1 MNAPIGIIGT
11 GSYLPARRRT
21 NAEVAELAGVSA
33 EWIAGRTGVLTRH
46 AAAPDEAASDL
57 GAAALKSAL
66 AAADLEAEQLD
77 VIVVAT
83 STPDELGPATAC
95 RVQALTGARHA
106 VALDVTAACSG
117 WLFGARVA
125 RDWLTCDSSARYAA
139 VVGVEAYSKFVDPTD
154 RATASLFGDGAAA
167 TLLGPVAEG
176 QGFGAF
182 TLGSDGRYADHA
194 MIAAGGSRLPAP
206 LESQYITMNGKG
218 VRDFILDVFPRMLA
232 HALGQGRVTL
242 DDVALVVTHQPNP
255 VLLQQAARDM
265 GVTDSQLVV
274 VGHEVGNIGA
284 ANIPYALA
292 KAASEG
298 RLHIGDLVVII
309 AFGGGVTWGT
319 TLLRWTGAS
328 AVRVAPTVSR
338 VAPSPPA
345 ASARGGRG

>member
-1 MNAPIGIIGT
+1 MNVPVGVVGA

-21 NAEVAELAGVSA
+21 NDEVAVAAGVSA
-33 EWIAGRTGVLTRH
+33 EWIAGRTGVLARH
-46 AAAPDEAASDL
+46 AAAPEEAASDL

-66 AAADLEAEQLD
+66 AAAHLEVEQLD

-95 RVQALTGARHA
+95 RVQALVGARQA

-125 RDWLTCDSSARYAA
+125 RDWLAQDPSARYAA

-176 QGFGAF
+176 RGFGAF

-194 MIAAGGSRLPAP
+194 MIAAGGSRLPVTRG
-206 LESQYITMNGKG
+206 QRITMNGKG

-232 HALGQGRVTL
+232 QALGRGRVTL
-242 DDVALVVTHQPNP
+242 DEVALVVTHQPNP
-255 VLLQQAARDM
+255 VLLQRAAREM
-265 GVTDSQLVV
+265 GVTDRQLVV
-274 VGHEVGNIGA
+274 VGDEVGNIGA

-292 KAASEG
+292 KAASDG
-298 RLHIGDLVVII
+298 RLRDGDLVVLI

-319 TLLRWTGAS
+319 TLLRWSGAS
-328 AVRVAPTVSR
+328 AVRVAPALATQLQLH
-338 VAPSPPA
+338 
-345 ASARGGRG
+345 

>member
-1 MNAPIGIIGT
+1 MNASVGVVGA
-11 GSYLPARRRT
+11 GSYLPRRRRT
-21 NAEVAELAGVSA
+21 NDEVAPAAGVSA
-33 EWIAGRTGVLTRH
+33 EWIAARTGVLARH

-66 AAADLEAEQLD
+66 AAAHLEVEQLGL
-77 VIVVAT
+77 IVAAT

-95 RVQALTGARHA
+95 RVQALVGARHA

-125 RDWLTCDSSARYAA
+125 RDWLAGDPSARYAA
-139 VVGVEAYSKFVDPTD
+139 VVGVETYSKFVDPAD

-167 TLLGPVAEG
+167 TLLGPVAD
-176 QGFGAF
+176 GFGFGPF

-194 MIAAGGSRLPAP
+194 MIAAGGSRLPVNADG
-206 LESQYITMNGKG
+206 QRITMNGKA

-232 HALGQGRVTL
+232 HALCQGRVTL
-242 DDVALVVTHQPNP
+242 ADVALVVTHQPNP
-255 VLLQQAARDM
+255 VLLQQAARQM
-265 GVTDSQLVV
+265 GVTDRQLIV
-274 VGHEVGNIGA
+274 VGDEVGNIGA

-298 RLHIGDLVVII
+298 RLRHGDLVVII

-319 TLLRWTGAS
+319 TLLRWTGAP
-328 AVRVAPTVSR
+328 AIRVAP
-338 VAPSPPA
+338 A
-345 ASARGGRG
+345 AGHLQLR

>member
-1 MNAPIGIIGT
+1 MNIPIGVVGA
-11 GSYLPARRRT
+11 GSYLPVRRRT
-21 NAEVAELAGVSA
+21 NDEVAPAAGVSA
-33 EWIAGRTGVLTRH
+33 EWIAGRTGVLARH
-46 AAAPDEAASDL
+46 VAAPEEAASDL
-57 GAAALKSAL
+57 AASALKPAL
-66 AAADLEAEQLD
+66 AAARWEAEQLD
-77 VIVVAT
+77 LIVVAT

-125 RDWLTCDSSARYAA
+125 RDWLAVDRSARCAA
-139 VVGVEAYSKFVDPTD
+139 VVGVEAYSKFVDPAD

-176 QGFGAF
+176 HGFGAF
-182 TLGSDGRYADHA
+182 TLGSDGRFADHA
-194 MIAAGGSRLPAP
+194 MIAAGGSRVPVGADG
-206 LESQYITMNGKG
+206 QRITMNGKG

-232 HALGQGRVTL
+232 HALAQARVTL

-255 VLLQQAARDM
+255 VLLQRAARDM
-265 GVTDSQLVV
+265 GVTDRQLVV
-274 VGHEVGNIGA
+274 VGDEVGNIGA

-298 RLHIGDLVVII
+298 RLRDGDLVVLI

-319 TLLRWTGAS
+319 TLLRWTGAP
-328 AVRVAPTVSR
+328 AVRVAP
-338 VAPSPPA
+338 A
-345 ASARGGRG
+345 ANRLQPR

>member
-1 MNAPIGIIGT
+1 MNVPTGVVGA

-21 NAEVAELAGVSA
+21 NDEVGPAAGVSA
-33 EWIAGRTGVLTRH
+33 EWIAGRTGVLARH
-46 AAAPDEAASDL
+46 VAAPDEAASDL

-66 AAADLEAEQLD
+66 AAGRLEAERLD
-77 VIVVAT
+77 LLVVAT

-117 WLFGARVA
+117 WLFGVRVA
-125 RDWLTCDSSARYAA
+125 CDWLAGDGSARYAA
-139 VVGVEAYSKFVDPTD
+139 VVGVEAYSKFVDPAD

-176 QGFGAF
+176 RGFGAF
-182 TLGSDGRYADHA
+182 TLGSDGRFADHA
-194 MIAAGGSRLPAP
+194 MIAAGGSRAP
-206 LESQYITMNGKG
+206 VGAGGQRITMNGKG

-232 HALGQGRVTL
+232 DALGRGRVTL

-255 VLLQQAARDM
+255 VLLQRAAREM
-265 GVTDSQLVV
+265 GVTDRQLVV
-274 VGHEVGNIGA
+274 VGDEVGNIGA

-298 RLHIGDLVVII
+298 RLRDGDLVVII
-309 AFGGGVTWGT
+309 AFGGGVTWGS
-319 TLLRWTGAS
+319 TLLRWTGAP
-328 AVRVAPTVSR
+328 AVRVAP
-338 VAPSPPA
+338 AP
-345 ASARGGRG
+345 ARLRLR